1 VDILF
6 EKDPYGLMAEM
17 KAKHVAVEICLT
29 SNDGILGVTGN
40 RHPFP
45 VYRKYGAPVEL
56 STDDEGVSR
65 SDLTQEFERAVL
77 SYGLSYADVKQLARN
92 SIEYS
97 FAAEGEKARLKADL
111 EKRFAA
117 FEKTFR

>member
-1 VDILF
+1 V
-6 EKDPYGLMAEM
+6 KG
-17 KAKHVAVEICLT
+17 
-29 SNDGILGVTGN
+29 ND
-40 RHPFP
+40 HPFP
-45 VYRKYGAPVEL
+45 IYRTYGVPVEL

-77 SYGLSYADVKQLARN
+77 TYQLSYADVKQLAQN

-97 FAAEGEKARLKADL
+97 FAAKDDKAKLKADL

-117 FEKTFR
+117 FEKTIH